1 MEATHVVI
9 SIEGALAIAAAVIG
23 SGLVIYWEFA
33 STSAKFRAINERL
46 KSTDDQ
52 LSDS

>member
-1 MEATHVVI
+1 MEATHVLI

-23 SGLVIYWEFA
+23 SGLVLYWEFA
-33 STSAKFRAINERL
+33 RTSAKFRAMNERL

-52 LSDS
+52 QRDS